1 MVDQLTVFL
10 ENEEGRLAKLCR
22 ALADAGINM
31 DALTLM
37 DTPEYGVVRILCA
50 NPSAARDELNKR
62 GYRASITKV
71 SLIKLPDRP
80 GSLAD
85 LLGILDDLDI
95 PVEYGYCFQ
104 VAGDY
109 AVDALKIS
117 DPAAA
122 SKATFAIEGAG
133 FKVLSLEDL
142 KSL

>member
-37 DTPEYGVVRILCA
+37 DTPEYGVVRIICQDPAVAQKALT
-50 NPSAARDELNKR
+50 ER
-62 GYRASITKV
+62 GYRASLTKV
-71 SLIKLPDRP
+71 SLIRLPNRP
-80 GSLAD
+80 GALAD

-95 PVEYGYCFQ
+95 PVEYGYCFS
-104 VAGDY
+104 VAD
-109 AVDALKIS
+109 DAAADVLKIS

-122 SKATFAIEGAG
+122 SRATFAIEEAG
-133 FKVLSLEDL
+133 FKVLGLQDL
-142 KSL
+142 VQA

>member
-1 MVDQLTVFL
+1 
-10 ENEEGRLAKLCR
+10 
-22 ALADAGINM
+22 M

-122 SKATFAIEGAG
+122 SKATFAIEEAG

>member
-85 LLGILDDLDI
+85 LLGI

-122 SKATFAIEGAG
+122 SKATFAIEEAG